1 MQQPFFYLAARFMTT
16 IIAFVSQKGGVGKST
31 LSRALAREAA
41 IGGLR
46 TKIADLDTQQGTSV
60 DWNRTR
66 LNARVQPEIAAEAFA
81 TAAQAL
87 KIAHQYD
94 LLIID
99 GPARTS
105 SGTLE
110 IARVANLVVQ
120 PTGASVDDLRPAVRE
135 FHALVQAGIARDKLV
150 FALNRVGTPT
160 EDAETR
166 AYLTEA
172 GYAVLDGCLLE
183 RPAYRKAQNI
193 GHSVTET
200 SFRNL
205 NARADALIQAL
216 IDRVGENDGQSLE
229 TETAKHTGRAAAS

>member
-1 MQQPFFYLAARFMTT
+1 MTT

-41 IGGLR
+41 VNDLK
-46 TKIADLDTQQGTSV
+46 TKIADLDTQQGTST
-60 DWNRTR
+60 DWNRIR
-66 LNARVQPEIAAEAFA
+66 LNAGIEPEIAAESFA

-87 KIAHQYD
+87 KICSQYD

-110 IARVANLVVQ
+110 IARVADLVVQ

-135 FHALVQAGIARDKLV
+135 FHALIKAGISPQKLT
-150 FALNRVGTPT
+150 FALNRIGTPT
-160 EDAETR
+160 EEAEAR
-166 AYLTEA
+166 AYIAEA
-172 GYAVLDGCLLE
+172 GYSVLEGCLLE
-183 RPAYRKAQNI
+183 RPAYRKAQNA

-200 SFRNL
+200 SFHNL
-205 NARADALIQAL
+205 NAKADAIIQAM
-216 IDRVGENDGQSLE
+216 IDKILGDEDGEPGE
-229 TETAKHTGRAAAS
+229 AKKTKKHSRRAASR